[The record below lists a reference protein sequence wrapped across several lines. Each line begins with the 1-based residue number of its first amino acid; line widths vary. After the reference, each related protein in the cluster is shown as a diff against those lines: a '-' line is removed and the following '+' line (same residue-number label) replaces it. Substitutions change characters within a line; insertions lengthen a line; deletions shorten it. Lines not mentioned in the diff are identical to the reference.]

1 MVQIKY
7 NKFKDVTAITSFKIL
22 NDVTLY
28 TLLDLRNKTF

>member
-7 NKFKDVTAITSFKIL
+7 NKFKDVSTVISFKIL

-28 TLLDLRNKTF
+28 TLLDLRNKIF